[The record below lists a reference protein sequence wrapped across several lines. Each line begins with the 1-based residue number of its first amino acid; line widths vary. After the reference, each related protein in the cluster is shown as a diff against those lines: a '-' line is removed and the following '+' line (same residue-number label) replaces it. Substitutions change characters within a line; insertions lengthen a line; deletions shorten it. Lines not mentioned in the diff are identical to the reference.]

1 MSRQFKIIAISIISI
16 FAVAGGLLALVRPQS
31 QPPQQTTPQA
41 QADAQRFAQEYPA
54 VGADNRFRYATSEQL
69 TQYLEQGD
77 GLLFL
82 GFPDC
87 PWCQQFAPIVN
98 EAAKAEQL
106 DTILYFNIQQAR
118 KESNETYQKLL
129 DKLKDQLNKDD
140 QGNPRIYV
148 PDLTAFKKGQVVG
161 RFLQETVVDGQKVA
175 PDAYWTADRKARAID
190 QLRYM
195 IRQTRPIGEAYQAI
209 RQGGALIDVRTAQ
222 EFAAGHVADARN
234 LSVEAIEAGT
244 LPDVDRQAPVYVY
257 CRSGNRSARAASV
270 LRGAGF
276 TNVKDLGGLNDVKKL
291 GAVIVK

>member
-1 MSRQFKIIAISIISI
+1 MSKQFKIIAIGIIGI
-16 FAVAGGLLALVRPQS
+16 FAIVGGWLALMKS
-31 QPPQQTTPQA
+31 QPHPSQQTASQDQA
-41 QADAQRFAQEYPA
+41 EAQRFAQEYPA

-69 TQYLEQGD
+69 MQHLEQGD

-106 DTILYFNIQQAR
+106 DAILYFNIQQAR
-118 KESNETYQKLL
+118 KENNETYQKLL
-129 DKLKDQLNKDD
+129 DKLKDRLNKDD
-140 QGNPRIYV
+140 RGNPRIYA
-148 PDLTAFKKGQVVG
+148 PDVTAFKKGQVVG
-161 RFLQETVVDGQKVA
+161 RFLQETVVDGQKVT
-175 PDAYWTADRKARAID
+175 PDAYWTTERKARAID
-190 QLRYM
+190 QLRHM

-209 RQGGALIDVRTAQ
+209 GQSGVLIDVRTAR
-222 EFAAGHVADARN
+222 EFAAGHVADARH
-234 LSVEAIEAGT
+234 LSIEAIEAGT
-244 LPDVDRQAPVYVY
+244 LPDVDKQAPVYVY

-291 GAVIVK
+291 GAMIVK

>member
-41 QADAQRFAQEYPA
+41 QADARRFAREYPA